1 MARCEECI
9 ETAVATIENNYEEG
23 ETNNGLH
30 TMDQRY
36 NNVIDSLLTPVSRLE
51 NPLLIVFGHNGLFN
65 NRTLSWFSAVVQ
77 ISIDTGALH

>member
-1 MARCEECI
+1 MERCEECI

-36 NNVIDSLLTPVSRLE
+36 NNVIDSLDSSFKVGKPPAHCFWTQWT
-51 NPLLIVFGHNGLFN
+51 F
-65 NRTLSWFSAVVQ
+65 
-77 ISIDTGALH
+77 